1 MKVKHLQTHA
11 TSSIFWFHVESAFTF
26 SDIKNASIVPPALLP
41 PAPLPGPWPL
51 LPPHYFY
58 SLASA
63 FSVTSLGK
71 KITYFN
77 YVSELR
83 EYLEDDQLTIPP
95 EVLR

>member
-71 KITYFN
+71 KSPISTM
-77 YVSELR
+77 
-83 EYLEDDQLTIPP
+83 
-95 EVLR
+95 